1 MREICSLGSVRGA
14 VVSNYGRPIRARSRK
29 RRIQTRLGLMPA
41 HSLPYSDNRDRAS
54 GVKGRL
60 RLSIAIPIPMP
71 IPNARVFQR
80 QIEFDPH
87 DQTLSRS
94 ILMHSCI
101 RRIPAA
107 SPAKRVAITCE
118 SLTAAGNALSAS
130 ESGSESQS
138 LSGFGCYK
146 PIATLDCDTD
156 SDADSEC
163 SCFPAANRV

>member
-1 MREICSLGSVRGA
+1 
-14 VVSNYGRPIRARSRK
+14 
-29 RRIQTRLGLMPA
+29 MPCR
-41 HSLPYSDNRDRAS
+41 HRNRDRNRNRYRAS
-54 GVKGRL
+54 VVTSRL

-118 SLTAAGNALSAS
+118 ALIAAGNALSVS

-146 PIATLDCDTD
+146 PIATLDCP
-156 SDADSEC
+156 SRGGCEQALGQALSVSAVSGCVPE
-163 SCFPAANRV
+163 